1 MNIYLFI
8 YYIYVYKLAVNPSM
22 YYVDIPSIFRKALKN
37 LGISVYQVISVLK
50 INKTEIDF
58 IITSIINMA
67 YELLGP
73 STLIIIER
81 YCFRFCFQ

>member
-1 MNIYLFI
+1 M
-8 YYIYVYKLAVNPSM
+8 YVYILGANPSLD
-22 YYVDIPSIFRKALKN
+22 YVDIPSILRKALKN

-58 IITSIINMA
+58 IIIINMA

-81 YCFRFCFQ
+81 YCFIFCFQ